1 MGKSRNSEHYDDHKA
16 RKRSASK
23 FDKLEIL
30 GGMNPPE
37 VVEMLVD
44 AVVKG
49 TNIQK
54 DHNEHKKQKA

>member
-1 MGKSRNSEHYDDHKA
+1 MGKSRNSEHYDDHKV

-30 GGMNPPE
+30 NGMPEPE
-37 VVEMLVD
+37 VMEMLV
-44 AVVKG
+44 AEVVRG

-54 DHNEHKKQKA
+54 DYNERKK